1 MKDFQEIIDALNE
14 YNFDV
19 EVDYNLLYSEHESAL
34 KHIEE
39 LEKENIEL
47 KKKNKALLMHIKKL
61 KGE

>member
-39 LEKENIEL
+39 LEKENTEL